1 MRLEMKAKKKIRKWI
16 EPLVYVVLVA
26 AFGFITTVVNHTG
39 RGDQLRDAE
48 FVSLTLE
55 NELEALFYQEG
66 TGVSL

>member
-1 MRLEMKAKKKIRKWI
+1 MRKNIRKWT

-39 RGDQLRDAE
+39 REEQLRNAE

-55 NELEALFYQEG
+55 NEFAALIYQEE